1 MRRKEEEQQ
10 QKQKQKQKQNN
21 HPKQPPELEGLGRLR
36 RLTLLSSEQA
46 EERKSLKPT
55 KWLKL

>member
-1 MRRKEEEQQ
+1 MRRKEEEEQ
-10 QKQKQKQKQNN
+10 QKQKQKQNN
-21 HPKQPPELEGLGRLR
+21 HPKQPAELEGIGRLR

>member
-1 MRRKEEEQQ
+1 MRRKEEEEEQ
-10 QKQKQKQKQNN
+10 QKQKQNN
-21 HPKQPPELEGLGRLR
+21 HPKQPAELEGIGRLR

-46 EERKSLKPT
+46 EEWKSLKPT

>member
-1 MRRKEEEQQ
+1 MRRKEEQQ
-10 QKQKQKQKQNN
+10 QQKQKQKQNN
-21 HPKQPPELEGLGRLR
+21 HPKQPAELEGIGRLR